1 MGHGS
6 TPASGNSSLLLPP
19 HSPQRLQGKVSGWN
33 DHARLESSW
42 RIEIKQSELSQMS
55 RTEGRCRHG
64 SNTRE
69 KAAAESTEGHSGE
82 AHPVPHKEAEGAGPE
97 TTTSCQEAET
107 LKGKKVVENR

>member
-1 MGHGS
+1 
-6 TPASGNSSLLLPP
+6 
-19 HSPQRLQGKVSGWN
+19 
-33 DHARLESSW
+33 
-42 RIEIKQSELSQMS
+42 MS
-55 RTEGRCRHG
+55 RTEGRRRHG

-107 LKGKKVVENR
+107 LKGKKSGGEQMKEVHSAEELQTEEQSG